1 MQFIVQKSLHMHYIV
16 DLSNRFATIPEL
28 YVPPEKSA
36 PEG

>member
-1 MQFIVQKSLHMHYIV
+1 MRKSLHMQYSM

-36 PEG
+36 SEG